1 MLPRVKI
8 AFEKVLPRAVSPLN
22 RRSIGATYRR
32 AGSGRLQHYSAD
44 SVELVPV
51 VQESSQANASSNWT
65 SSGDNHVSLLLGEPD
80 TGRIFLRALISRL
93 SPRDLNRVARVIGKS
108 GSVKRTGRILEFSRR
123 FHFAVGGDPVLLSL
137 LEQFLKGSTVQ
148 VNSAL
153 ARVDLSQPVDPSSLS
168 SVEKRLLRLRE
179 DAPSFLGSYTKA
191 PLHLVLSPRVFEVL
205 TQVPGP
211 DDKASAA
218 ASKTHDDSLAFIIKA
233 ADDAN
238 ALTAPL
244 SDEDFGAE
252 KRSDLSFAARVIA
265 ARLIQTL
272 PPATLEAFLNLLDE
286 AEARLKTRGERYD
299 AHSKY
304 FNAMTQCLGHH
315 WKGLGPDLCRF
326 LRVYDEA
333 AAAVCPF
340 QASAEEH
347 TAQLEEKLLLPLAAM
362 RSKYVTT
369 FVKDAGD
376 PSADM
381 RHLRSSM
388 NNVFIE
394 SLFGPST
401 DANLSAIEESDG
413 DAAAQ
418 GSLESLPPRSDDD
431 QASSSEVELLAL
443 EDVAEKRQ
451 MVHQELLEADA
462 SVEVPQTS
470 DKSPMYTSI
479 VRTILVAMR
488 ATAEPYSMAAIAGE
502 YEREAAVA
510 RSPVLEAWDEL
521 LHARSSRPSLAA
533 ASTMPSEEE
542 PSSGE
547 ERSEVEAAVEDDRI
561 GVEVSE
567 FARDAGLWATECTV
581 LIRGLPPDIT
591 NHELQRALARCGN
604 VAGVWVYNR
613 DEKVDALGD
622 SLSGSALAEVSET
635 ESSPPG
641 RNNEESDSGSEG
653 VRSDCDDSDDDGS
666 MGWVEDSAWS
676 EVSRGVSTEA
686 IQAHARRGGEAA
698 AVVAAGSPDG
708 AQPPRTV
715 EGAAAREKSDGP
727 APLVSAEEAQGL
739 SRKEYNALKAKRR
752 AEAKQAK
759 AEARGKLLRDREA
772 AKLARAEARAL
783 AKLAREEAR
792 EAAKVAKAVAK
803 SKPGRKKGVKS
814 VIAAKTLLGRRKSD
828 CYAFVEFTDPR
839 GAQRATAQTLQT
851 FGVCLES
858 QSCRAGEM
866 CRTMPALE
874 LRSVFIY
881 TPKDESVTSVEVEHW
896 VNEALSPHFSA
907 RILRGRT
914 ALLHE
919 VTPSICRIDFPS
931 HETAAWAYR
940 QLENR
945 PLCRGDHLPS
955 VTFRMQW
962 MKVSDSSQKAE
973 KVHSESTNGVLFEK

>member
-1 MLPRVKI
+1 
-8 AFEKVLPRAVSPLN
+8 
-22 RRSIGATYRR
+22 
-32 AGSGRLQHYSAD
+32 
-44 SVELVPV
+44 
-51 VQESSQANASSNWT
+51 
-65 SSGDNHVSLLLGEPD
+65 
-80 TGRIFLRALISRL
+80 
-93 SPRDLNRVARVIGKS
+93 VARVIGKS

-137 LEQFLKGSTVQ
+137 LEQYLKGSTVQ

-153 ARVDLSQPVDPSSLS
+153 AKVDSAQQQLDPGSLS
-168 SVEKRLLRLRE
+168 SLEERLLRLRE
-179 DAPSFLGSYTKA
+179 EAPSFLGSYTKA

-211 DDKASAA
+211 DDKTTSA

-233 ADDAN
+233 ADEAN
-238 ALTAPL
+238 TLTVPL

-252 KRSDLSFAARVIA
+252 KRSDLSLAARVIA
-265 ARLIQTL
+265 ARLLQTL
-272 PPATLEAFLNLLDE
+272 PSATLEAFLNLLDE
-286 AEARLKTRGERYD
+286 AEARMKSRGERYES
-299 AHSKY
+299 HSKY

-326 LRVYDEA
+326 LRVYDAA

-347 TAQLEEKLLLPLAAM
+347 TAQFEEKLLLPLAAM

-394 SLFGPST
+394 SLFGSP
-401 DANLSAIEESDG
+401 DNANLSAIEKSNNG
-413 DAAAQ
+413 AAGQ
-418 GSLESLPPRSDDD
+418 DSLVSLPLPHDDD
-431 QASSSEVELLAL
+431 KEASSTDVELLAL

-470 DKSPMYTSI
+470 EKSPMYTSI
-479 VRTILVAMR
+479 ARTILVAMR
-488 ATAEPYSMAAIAGE
+488 ATAEPYAIAAIAGE
-502 YEREAAVA
+502 NERDAAAA
-510 RSPVLEAWDEL
+510 RTPVLEAWDEL
-521 LHARSSRPSLAA
+521 MRARSRRNAEATNAA
-533 ASTMPSEEE
+533 PNVEKDTDTEEGLE
-542 PSSGE
+542 A
-547 ERSEVEAAVEDDRI
+547 EVAAEDDRI
-561 GVEVSE
+561 GVDVSA
-567 FARDAGLWATECTV
+567 FGRDAGLWATECTV
-581 LIRGLPPDIT
+581 LIQGLPQDIT
-591 NHELQRALARCGN
+591 NHELQRALYRCGN
-604 VAGVWVYNR
+604 VAGLWVYNR
-613 DEKVDALGD
+613 DEKVNELLLG
-622 SLSGSALAEVSET
+622 SNLAEDT
-635 ESSPPG
+635 KAESSKG
-641 RNNEESDSGSEG
+641 GNTDESDSGSEG
-653 VRSDCDDSDDDGS
+653 ARSDCDDDDDS
-666 MGWVEDSAWS
+666 MGWVEDSAWPERS
-676 EVSRGVSTEA
+676 ITVSTEA
-686 IQAHARRGGEAA
+686 LQTHARRGD
-698 AVVAAGSPDG
+698 VASAETTAGSESGPDD
-708 AQPPRTV
+708 AQPLHTAEV
-715 EGAAAREKSDGP
+715 AVASQKSEGR
-727 APLVSAEEAQGL
+727 APLVSAEEAKGL
-739 SRKEYNALKAKRR
+739 SRKEYNALTAQRR
-752 AEAKQAK
+752 LEAKQARK
-759 AEARGKLLRDREA
+759 EAREKVIEDRKA

-783 AKLAREEAR
+783 AKRAREEAK

-839 GAQRATAQTLQT
+839 GAQRATAQTMRT

-866 CRTMPALE
+866 CRTMPALD
-874 LRSVFIY
+874 LKSVFIY

-896 VNEALSPHFSA
+896 VNEVLSPHFSA

-940 QLENR
+940 QLEDK
-945 PLCRGDHLPS
+945 PLSRGDHLPS

-962 MKVSDSSQKAE
+962 MKVSDSLQKAE
-973 KVHSESTNGVLFEK
+973 KATQGVLLEK